1 MSRPGLKLGVRV
13 SAFPFYRDYFTLTI
27 EISMRI
33 IILEVKYFIKLKV

>member
-13 SAFPFYRDYFTLTI
+13 SAFPFYRDYFKLTI
-27 EISMRI
+27 EISMCI

>member
-13 SAFPFYRDYFTLTI
+13 SAFAFYSDYFKLTI
-27 EISMRI
+27 DISVRI